1 MLLLSAFFS
10 GGEMAFLASDKLVME
25 INRKRF
31 PRMSKITDIF
41 MANSGV
47 LISTILVGNNVA
59 MVIYGLAFSD
69 MFGPFFTS
77 RFTDNATILLLCQT
91 ILSTIIIIV
100 TAEFLPKALIQINPS
115 MMLNILALPLM
126 FFYILFYPIG
136 RAMQLLAHFFI
147 NKILHSKTTSTVE
160 PFLPG
165 RTDLDNLLSRQA
177 DATQETV
184 SDVIQ
189 EAKLMKNALDFS
201 KIKVRD
207 CFVPR
212 TEIAAIDIEESVDTL
227 DKMFIETGYS
237 KILVYQDTIDNIV
250 GYIHVSGMFKRAET
264 IKKMMIPIVVVPETM
279 SAKMLL
285 KLFTGQHKSIAL
297 VVDEFGGT
305 AGMVTMEDVLEEIFG
320 EIDDEHD
327 TVEYVEKIVDDG
339 FIFSGRLEIDYLNEK
354 YDLDLPT
361 SDDYDTLAGLILNTT
376 KSIPARDEVIKID
389 GFIIR
394 ILVVGKAK
402 IEKVKLIKE

>member
-1 MLLLSAFFS
+1 
-10 GGEMAFLASDKLVME
+10 MAFLASDKLVME

-147 NKILHSKTTSTVE
+147 NKISPH
-160 PFLPG
+160 
-165 RTDLDNLLSRQA
+165 
-177 DATQETV
+177 
-184 SDVIQ
+184 
-189 EAKLMKNALDFS
+189 
-201 KIKVRD
+201 
-207 CFVPR
+207 
-212 TEIAAIDIEESVDTL
+212 
-227 DKMFIETGYS
+227 
-237 KILVYQDTIDNIV
+237 
-250 GYIHVSGMFKRAET
+250 
-264 IKKMMIPIVVVPETM
+264 
-279 SAKMLL
+279 
-285 KLFTGQHKSIAL
+285 
-297 VVDEFGGT
+297 
-305 AGMVTMEDVLEEIFG
+305 
-320 EIDDEHD
+320 
-327 TVEYVEKIVDDG
+327 
-339 FIFSGRLEIDYLNEK
+339 
-354 YDLDLPT
+354 
-361 SDDYDTLAGLILNTT
+361 
-376 KSIPARDEVIKID
+376 
-389 GFIIR
+389 
-394 ILVVGKAK
+394 
-402 IEKVKLIKE
+402 